1 MPGLNMD
8 WPGLKTHLNPLPI
21 LWCLPTSQKMKTDQ
35 YGQIIYNESDLV
47 NMIMRDATIES
58 LQGMLVEPGVNLET
72 ASAYLE
78 QVPELVEYAF
88 TDMTVEEFDAMKQNS
103 WHMPDEY
110 KHMDIAEYI
119 LSLCDSD
126 AQLQRC
132 GQELLLFQERNLFD
146 LLRYLKYLVDTLRDN
161 NMIWGVGRG
170 SSVASYVLYLLGVHR
185 IDSMFYDLDAREFL
199 R

>member
-1 MPGLNMD
+1 
-8 WPGLKTHLNPLPI
+8 
-21 LWCLPTSQKMKTDQ
+21 
-35 YGQIIYNESDLV
+35 
-47 NMIMRDATIES
+47 MRNATIES
-58 LQGMLVEPGVNLET
+58 LTGMLVEPGVNLET

-78 QVPELVEYAF
+78 QVPELVEYAL

-110 KHMDIAEYI
+110 KNLDIAEYI

-126 AQLQRC
+126 ARLQRC
-132 GQELLLFQERNLFD
+132 GEELMLFQERNLFD
-146 LLRYLKYLVDTLRDN
+146 LLRYLKYLVDTLRAN

-185 IDSMFYDLDAREFL
+185 IDSMFYDLDHREFL

>member
-1 MPGLNMD
+1 
-8 WPGLKTHLNPLPI
+8 
-21 LWCLPTSQKMKTDQ
+21 MKTDKF
-35 YGQIIYNESDLV
+35 GQIIYDESDLV
-47 NMIMRDATIES
+47 SMIMRDATIES
-58 LQGMLVEPGVNLET
+58 LNGMLVEPGVNLET

-78 QVPELVEYAF
+78 QVPDLIEYLF
-88 TDMTVEEFDAMKQNS
+88 TDMTVEEFDVMKQNS

-110 KHMDIAEYI
+110 RHMDIAEYV

-146 LLRYLKYLVDTLRDN
+146 LLRYLKYLVDTLKSN

>member
-1 MPGLNMD
+1 
-8 WPGLKTHLNPLPI
+8 
-21 LWCLPTSQKMKTDQ
+21 
-35 YGQIIYNESDLV
+35 
-47 NMIMRDATIES
+47 MIMSGATIEG

-72 ASAYLE
+72 ASVYLE
-78 QVPELVEYAF
+78 QVPELIEYAF
-88 TDMTVEEFDAMKQNS
+88 TDMTVAEFDVMKQNS

-110 KHMDIAEYI
+110 KQLDIAEYV

-126 AQLQRC
+126 EKLQRC

-146 LLRYLKYLVDTLRDN
+146 LLRYLKYLVDTLRAN

>member
-1 MPGLNMD
+1 
-8 WPGLKTHLNPLPI
+8 
-21 LWCLPTSQKMKTDQ
+21 MKIDQ

-47 NMIMRDATIES
+47 SMIMSGATIES
-58 LQGMLVEPGVNLET
+58 LQGMLVEPGMNLET

-88 TDMTVEEFDAMKQNS
+88 TDMTVEEFDAIKQNS

-110 KHMDIAEYI
+110 RQLDIAEHI
-119 LSLCDSD
+119 LSLCNSD

-146 LLRYLKYLVDTLRDN
+146 LLRYLKYLVDTLQANR
-161 NMIWGVGRG
+161 MIWGVGRG

>member
-1 MPGLNMD
+1 
-8 WPGLKTHLNPLPI
+8 
-21 LWCLPTSQKMKTDQ
+21 MKTDQ
-35 YGQIIYNESDLV
+35 YSQIIYDEHDLV
-47 NMIMRDATIES
+47 NMIMSGATIES

-78 QVPELVEYAF
+78 QVPELIEYAF
-88 TDMTVEEFDAMKQNS
+88 TDMTVEEFDQMKQNS

-110 KHMDIAEYI
+110 KQLNIAEYI
-119 LSLCDSD
+119 LSLCDSNVK
-126 AQLQRC
+126 LQRC
-132 GQELLLFQERNLFD
+132 GEELLLFQERNLFD
-146 LLRYLKYLVDTLRDN
+146 LLRYLKYLVDTLRAN

-185 IDSMFYDLDAREFL
+185 IDSIFYNLDHREFL

>member
-1 MPGLNMD
+1 
-8 WPGLKTHLNPLPI
+8 
-21 LWCLPTSQKMKTDQ
+21 
-35 YGQIIYNESDLV
+35 
-47 NMIMRDATIES
+47 MRDATIES

-72 ASAYLE
+72 AAAYLE

-88 TDMTVEEFDAMKQNS
+88 SDMTVAEFDAVNQNS

-110 KHMDIAEYI
+110 RHMDIAEYI
-119 LSLCDSD
+119 LSLCSS
-126 AQLQRC
+126 AAELQRC

-161 NMIWGVGRG
+161 RMIWGVGRG

-185 IDSMFYDLDAREFL
+185 IDSMFYDLDPQEFL

>member
-1 MPGLNMD
+1 MNMVMRGVTVD
-8 WPGLKTHLNPLPI
+8 HLK
-21 LWCLPTSQKMKTDQ
+21 
-35 YGQIIYNESDLV
+35 
-47 NMIMRDATIES
+47 
-58 LQGMLVEPGVNLET
+58 GMLVDSDVDLER
-72 ASAYLE
+72 ASAYL
-78 QVPELVEYAF
+78 QQMPELVEYAF
-88 TDMTVEEFDAMKQNS
+88 TDMSVEEFDTMKQNI

-110 KHMDIAEYI
+110 RHMDIAEYI

-126 AQLQRC
+126 NKLQRC

-146 LLRYLKYLVDTLRDN
+146 LLRYLKYLVDTLRAN

-185 IDSMFYDLDAREFL
+185 IDSMYYDLEPTEFL

>member
-1 MPGLNMD
+1 
-8 WPGLKTHLNPLPI
+8 
-21 LWCLPTSQKMKTDQ
+21 MKTNQ
-35 YGQIIYNESDLV
+35 YSEIIYDEADLV
-47 NMIMRDATIES
+47 NMVMRGITVEHLS
-58 LQGMLVEPGVNLET
+58 GMLVEPGVNLET

-88 TDMTVEEFDAMKQNS
+88 TDMTVEEFDMMKQNS
-103 WHMPDEY
+103 WHMPEEY
-110 KHMDIAEYI
+110 KHLDIAEHI

-126 AQLQRC
+126 AKLQRC

-146 LLRYLKYLVDTLRDN
+146 LLRYLKYLVDTMRSH

-185 IDSMFYDLDAREFL
+185 IDSIYYDLEPTEFL

>member
-1 MPGLNMD
+1 M
-8 WPGLKTHLNPLPI
+8 
-21 LWCLPTSQKMKTDQ
+21 
-35 YGQIIYNESDLV
+35 
-47 NMIMRDATIES
+47 NMIMRNATIES
-58 LQGMLVEPGVNLET
+58 LTGMLVEPGVNLET

-78 QVPELVEYAF
+78 QVPELIEYAF
-88 TDMTVEEFDAMKQNS
+88 TDMTVEEFDVMKQNS

-110 KHMDIAEYI
+110 KNLDIAEYI

-126 AQLQRC
+126 VKLQRC

-146 LLRYLKYLVDTLRDN
+146 LLRYLKYLVDTMRSH

-170 SSVASYVLYLLGVHR
+170 SSVASYVLYLLGVYR

>member
-1 MPGLNMD
+1 
-8 WPGLKTHLNPLPI
+8 
-21 LWCLPTSQKMKTDQ
+21 MKTNQ
-35 YGQIIYNESDLV
+35 YGEIIYDESDLV
-47 NMIMRDATIES
+47 NMVMSGAVIES

-88 TDMTVEEFDAMKQNS
+88 TDMTVEEFDVMKQNS

-126 AQLQRC
+126 EKLQRC
-132 GQELLLFQERNLFD
+132 GEELLLFQERNLFD
-146 LLRYLKYLVDTLRDN
+146 LLRYLKYLVDVMNDN
-161 NMIWGVGRG
+161 QVIWGVGRG
-170 SSVASYVLYLLGVHR
+170 SSVASYVLYLIGVHK
-185 IDSMFYDLDAREFL
+185 IDSLYYDLDVTDFL

>member
-1 MPGLNMD
+1 
-8 WPGLKTHLNPLPI
+8 
-21 LWCLPTSQKMKTDQ
+21 
-35 YGQIIYNESDLV
+35 
-47 NMIMRDATIES
+47 MRDATIE
-58 LQGMLVEPGVNLET
+58 GMLVEPGVTLET

-78 QVPELVEYAF
+78 QVPDLVEYAF
-88 TDMTVEEFDAMKQNS
+88 TDMTVAEFDVMKQNS

-110 KHMDIAEYI
+110 KELDIAEYI

-126 AQLQRC
+126 EKLQRC

-146 LLRYLKYLVDTLRDN
+146 LLRYLKYLVDTLRAN

-185 IDSMFYDLDAREFL
+185 IDSMFYDLDPSEFL